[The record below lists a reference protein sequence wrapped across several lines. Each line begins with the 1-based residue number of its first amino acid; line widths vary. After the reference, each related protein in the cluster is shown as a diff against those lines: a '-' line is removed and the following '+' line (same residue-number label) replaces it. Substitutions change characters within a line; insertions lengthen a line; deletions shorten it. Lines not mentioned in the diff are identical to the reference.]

1 MELHA
6 EVTHLKEQLS
16 QALEAKDLVSNSM
29 IHNNR
34 VNHEVEHLVDQDV
47 PREISSEPQQKQ
59 QSVEINELKQKVSE
73 LMEIKAQL
81 EDRNQKLLEESTYAK
96 GLASAAGVELKALS
110 EEVTKLMNQ
119 NEKLATELSSLRS
132 PTPAPRRFNNG
143 PRGTRRES
151 MSRREPASRRDT
163 NASHERE
170 KALEALLM
178 EKEQKEAEL
187 QRKVEESKQKEAFL
201 ESELANMWVLVAKLK
216 KSQGYDHEDLEA
228 KHDGS

>member
-1 MELHA
+1 MVFTL
-6 EVTHLKEQLS
+6 
-16 QALEAKDLVSNSM
+16 
-29 IHNNR
+29 
-34 VNHEVEHLVDQDV
+34 
-47 PREISSEPQQKQ
+47 
-59 QSVEINELKQKVSE
+59 QSVEIKELKQKVSE
-73 LMEIKAQL
+73 LIEIKAQL

-96 GLASAAGVELKALS
+96 GLVSAAGVELKALS

-132 PTPAPRRFNNG
+132 LTPAPRRVSNA

-151 MSRREPASRRDT
+151 MSRRHEPASRRDT
-163 NASHERE
+163 NTSHERE
-170 KALEALLM
+170 KALGTLLM

-216 KSQGYDHEDLEA
+216 KSQGYL
-228 KHDGS
+228 